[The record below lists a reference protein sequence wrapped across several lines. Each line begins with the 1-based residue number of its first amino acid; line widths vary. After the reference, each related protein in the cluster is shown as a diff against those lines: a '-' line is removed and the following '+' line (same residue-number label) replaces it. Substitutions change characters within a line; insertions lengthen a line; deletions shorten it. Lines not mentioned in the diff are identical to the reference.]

1 MPESPDLRS
10 IPLYQIIGAPLT
22 ALVDAE
28 IQASMATYDFI
39 RKVGFEGDQTS
50 PSTSGTTNASS
61 PSDSPNSPSQPSSPT
76 SDDEFKH
83 FGDLKLVTFQYNKLD
98 VNGRPIAFEVKVPLL
113 SILPIPTLQIKEATL
128 DFAVEINGVVQLDVK
143 EGWGVPHV
151 SGQNSST
158 EDKLVGFKAALAK
171 EDSKSAMKIHVEVG
185 SGDVPVGLLTLFRMM
200 EQGTVGTRASS
211 NADAQPTNG

>member
-1 MPESPDLRS
+1 ML
-10 IPLYQIIGAPLT
+10 PLT

-50 PSTSGTTNASS
+50 PSTSDTANASS
-61 PSDSPNSPSQPSSPT
+61 PSDSPSSPSQPSSPT
-76 SDDEFKH
+76 SENEFKR

-98 VNGRPIAFEVKVPLL
+98 VNGSPIAFEVKVPLL

-185 SGDVPVGLLTLFRMM
+185 SGDVPVGLLTLFRIM
-200 EQGTVGTRASS
+200 EQGAVGTRVSS
-211 NADAQPTNG
+211 NPDAQPTNG

>member
-10 IPLYQIIGAPLT
+10 ILLYQIIGAPLT

-50 PSTSGTTNASS
+50 SSESGTTNLSS
-61 PSDSPNSPSQPSSPT
+61 PSDNPSSSPPSQPNSPT
-76 SDDEFKH
+76 SENEIKR

-98 VNGRPIAFEVKVPLL
+98 VSGRPIAFEVKVPLL

-128 DFAVEINGVVQLDVK
+128 DFAVEINGVVELKVK

-200 EQGTVGTRASS
+200 EQGAVGTRLSS
-211 NADAQPTNG
+211 NADP